1 MEILIAN
8 FNMHFSECTKGIKFS
23 VIIFVSKAIFFF
35 FAILVLTHGSVRS
48 TKLPTPEYILAI
60 LLCWLHK
67 CTVTKGTRFLQCMEH
82 HVIRLFW
89 ANSWN
94 IYETHFPSTGFT
106 ILLFNSSRILN
117 INLAIIRIYRL
128 VVLPV
133 DTLPTVINQF
143 KCGVFM

>member
-23 VIIFVSKAIFFF
+23 VIIFVSKAIFFCNPCAHSWF
-35 FAILVLTHGSVRS
+35 GAIDQA
-48 TKLPTPEYILAI
+48 PDPWIYILAI

-94 IYETHFPSTGFT
+94 IYETCFPSTGFT
-106 ILLFNSSRILN
+106 ILLFNSSRFLN
-117 INLAIIRIYRL
+117 INLGIIRIYRL

-133 DTLPTVINQF
+133 DTLLTVINQF